1 MERRIS
7 YISLISDTMSAEKKF
22 LEILKKEQ
30 ERNELLKDME
40 DIIGFD
46 ISFSDEMVMRNARD
60 AFAKAYEKEL
70 QEKMKVCM
78 K

>member
-1 MERRIS
+1 MARRIS
-7 YISLISDTMSAEKKF
+7 YISLISDTMSAESKF

-30 ERNELLKDME
+30 ERNELLKEME

-46 ISFSDEMVMRNARD
+46 VSFSDEMVMRNARD

-70 QEKMKVCM
+70 QEKMKIWM

>member
-7 YISLISDTMSAEKKF
+7 YISLISDTMSAESKF

-46 ISFSDEMVMRNARD
+46 VSFSDEMVMRNARD
-60 AFAKAYEKEL
+60 AFTKAYDKEL
-70 QEKMKVCM
+70 KEKLKIWMK
-78 K
+78 

>member
-1 MERRIS
+1 MS
-7 YISLISDTMSAEKKF
+7 YISLISDTMSAERKF

-60 AFAKAYEKEL
+60 AFAKAYDKEL
-70 QEKMKVCM
+70 KEKIKIWMK
-78 K
+78 

>member
-30 ERNELLKDME
+30 ERNELLKDMK

-46 ISFSDEMVMRNARD
+46 VSFSDEMVMRNARD
-60 AFAKAYEKEL
+60 AFTKAYEKEL
-70 QEKMKVCM
+70 QEKIKTWMK
-78 K
+78 

>member
-46 ISFSDEMVMRNARD
+46 VSFSDEMVMRNARD
-60 AFAKAYEKEL
+60 AFTKAYDKEL
-70 QEKMKVCM
+70 KEKLKIWMK
-78 K
+78 

>member
-1 MERRIS
+1 M
-7 YISLISDTMSAEKKF
+7 ISDTMSAEKKF

-60 AFAKAYEKEL
+60 AFAKAYDKEL
-70 QEKMKVCM
+70 KEKIKIWMK
-78 K
+78 

>member
-7 YISLISDTMSAEKKF
+7 YISLISDTMSAESKF

-46 ISFSDEMVMRNARD
+46 VSFSDEMVMRNARD
-60 AFAKAYEKEL
+60 AFTKAYEKEL
-70 QEKMKVCM
+70 KEKLKIWMK
-78 K
+78 

>member
-7 YISLISDTMSAEKKF
+7 YISLISDTMSAEQKF

-46 ISFSDEMVMRNARD
+46 VSFSDEMVMSNARD

-70 QEKMKVCM
+70 KEKLKIWMK
-78 K
+78 